1 MTGPRFRRRLPLA
14 FVALMLI
21 VSAAAI
27 PAPAQTTEEELNRV
41 EAELARIQAEV
52 QQLTDEYQAAWAAE
66 AELEFRISNLES
78 SITAYGVEK
87 RRLQDRIRERAVD
100 LYMSGAAGNDLAALM
115 IAASLSDIDIR
126 TEYLDDA
133 REQDQVLFNGL
144 EILTR
149 QLEEA
154 AETLRL
160 SRREQ
165 QEALA
170 RLEELSIGL
179 NERLAAGQE
188 AYLRLEERRAE
199 EIALAEAEARAR
211 AEAEAEARAQA
222 EAEARAQAEA
232 EARAQAEAE
241 AAFLATSTTTTSTTT
256 TSATTTSATTTTAP
270 ATTTTAEA
278 ATTTTTEQIAVT
290 DTTLPD
296 PAADPPDGPV
306 TPADPGGA
314 VACPVDGFH
323 SFSDTWGAPRSGG
336 RRHEGVDML
345 ADRGTPVVAVED
357 GTIHRMSNTSRGGIA
372 VWLDGIGGDRYYY
385 AHLDAWAAGLAVGQM
400 VSRGEQIG
408 TVGTT
413 GNAPAHI
420 PHLHWE
426 FHPDRGGPVNPTPL
440 ARELCG

>member
-1 MTGPRFRRRLPLA
+1 MNRPRPRRASPIVL
-14 FVALMLI
+14 VALVLA

-27 PAPAQTTEEELNRV
+27 PAPAQTTEEELDRV
-41 EAELARIQAEV
+41 EEELARIRTEV
-52 QQLTDEYQAAWAAE
+52 QELTDEYQAAWAEE
-66 AELEFRISNLES
+66 ADLEFRISDLES
-78 SITAYGVEK
+78 SIVSYGVEQ
-87 RRLQDRIRERAVD
+87 RRLQEQIRERAVE

-115 IAASLSDIDIR
+115 IATSLSDIDIR

-144 EILTR
+144 EVLTR

-154 AETLRL
+154 VETLRL
-160 SRREQ
+160 SRRDQ
-165 QEALA
+165 QAALA
-170 RLEELSIGL
+170 RLDELSVGL
-179 NERLAAGQE
+179 SERLAAGQE

-199 EIALAEAEARAR
+199 EIALAEAEARA
-211 AEAEAEARAQA
+211 EAEAL
-222 EAEARAQAEA
+222 
-232 EARAQAEAE
+232 AQAEAE
-241 AAFLATSTTTTSTTT
+241 AAFLATSTTSSTTT
-256 TSATTTSATTTTAP
+256 TTTNGPATVTTSST
-270 ATTTTAEA
+270 
-278 ATTTTTEQIAVT
+278 TTTTTEATTTTSIAVT
-290 DTTLPD
+290 DTTLAPPTTV
-296 PAADPPDGPV
+296 PADDPV
-306 TPADPGGA
+306 TPDPPSGA
-314 VACPVDGFH
+314 MACPVDGFH
-323 SFSDTWGAPRSGG
+323 SFTDTWGAPRSGG
-336 RRHEGVDML
+336 RKHEGVDML

-385 AHLDAWAAGLAVGQM
+385 AHLDAWASGLAVGQM
-400 VSRGEQIG
+400 VSRGEPVG

>member
-14 FVALMLI
+14 FVALMLL

-27 PAPAQTTEEELNRV
+27 SAPAQTTEEELNRV

-66 AELEFRISNLES
+66 AELEFRISSLES

-87 RRLQDRIRERAVD
+87 RRLEDQIRERAVD

-232 EARAQAEAE
+232 EA
-241 AAFLATSTTTTSTTT
+241 AFLATSTTT
-256 TSATTTSATTTTAP
+256 TSATTTSATTTPPA
-270 ATTTTAEA
+270 ATTTTEA
-278 ATTTTTEQIAVT
+278 ATTTTTEPIAVT

-296 PAADPPDGPV
+296 PTADPPDGPA
-306 TPADPGGA
+306 TPADPTGA
-314 VACPVDGFH
+314 TACPVDGFH

-336 RRHEGVDML
+336 RKHEGVDML

>member
-1 MTGPRFRRRLPLA
+1 ML
-14 FVALMLI
+14 VALVLA

-27 PAPAQTTEEELNRV
+27 PAPAQTTEEELDRV
-41 EAELARIQAEV
+41 EEELARIRTEV
-52 QQLTDEYQAAWAAE
+52 QELTDEYQAAWAEE
-66 AELEFRISNLES
+66 ADLEFRISDLES
-78 SITAYGVEK
+78 SIVSYGVEQ
-87 RRLQDRIRERAVD
+87 RRLQEQIRERAVE

-115 IAASLSDIDIR
+115 IATSLSDIDIR

-144 EILTR
+144 EVLTR

-154 AETLRL
+154 VETLRL
-160 SRREQ
+160 SRRDQ
-165 QEALA
+165 QAALA
-170 RLEELSIGL
+170 RLDELSVGL
-179 NERLAAGQE
+179 SERLAAGQE

-199 EIALAEAEARAR
+199 EIALAEAEARA
-211 AEAEAEARAQA
+211 EAEAL
-222 EAEARAQAEA
+222 
-232 EARAQAEAE
+232 AQAEAE
-241 AAFLATSTTTTSTTT
+241 AAFLATSTTSSTTT
-256 TSATTTSATTTTAP
+256 TTTNGPATVTTSST
-270 ATTTTAEA
+270 
-278 ATTTTTEQIAVT
+278 TTTTTEATTTTSIAVT
-290 DTTLPD
+290 DTTLAPPTTV
-296 PAADPPDGPV
+296 PADDPV
-306 TPADPGGA
+306 TPDPPSGA
-314 VACPVDGFH
+314 MACPVDGFH
-323 SFSDTWGAPRSGG
+323 SFTDTWGAPRSGG
-336 RRHEGVDML
+336 RKHEGVDML

-385 AHLDAWAAGLAVGQM
+385 AHLDAWASGLAVGQM
-400 VSRGEQIG
+400 VSRGEPVG

>member
-14 FVALMLI
+14 FVALMLL

-27 PAPAQTTEEELNRV
+27 SAPAQTTEEELVRV
-41 EAELARIQAEV
+41 EEELARIQAEV
-52 QQLTDEYQAAWAAE
+52 QQLTDEYQEAWAAE
-66 AELEFRISNLES
+66 AELEFRISSLES

-87 RRLQDRIRERAVD
+87 RRLQDQIRERAVD

-165 QEALA
+165 QEVLA

-232 EARAQAEAE
+232 EA
-241 AAFLATSTTTTSTTT
+241 AFLATSS
-256 TSATTTSATTTTAP
+256 TTTSATTTTA
-270 ATTTTAEA
+270 A
-278 ATTTTTEQIAVT
+278 ATTTTTTEPIAVT

-296 PAADPPDGPV
+296 STADPGDGPV

-314 VACPVDGFH
+314 MACPVDGFH

-336 RRHEGVDML
+336 RKHEGVDML

-385 AHLDAWAAGLAVGQM
+385 AHLDAWAAGLSVGQT
-400 VSRGEQIG
+400 VSRGEKIG

>member
-1 MTGPRFRRRLPLA
+1 MTGTRFRRRLPLA
-14 FVALMLI
+14 FVALMLL

-27 PAPAQTTEEELNRV
+27 SAPAQTTEEELNRV

-66 AELEFRISNLES
+66 AELEFRISSLES

-87 RRLQDRIRERAVD
+87 RRLEDQIRERAVD

-232 EARAQAEAE
+232 EA
-241 AAFLATSTTTTSTTT
+241 AFLATSTTT
-256 TSATTTSATTTTAP
+256 TSATTTSATTTPPA
-270 ATTTTAEA
+270 ATTTTEA
-278 ATTTTTEQIAVT
+278 ATTTTTEPIAVT

-296 PAADPPDGPV
+296 PTADPPDGPA
-306 TPADPGGA
+306 TPADPTGA
-314 VACPVDGFH
+314 TACPVDGFH

-336 RRHEGVDML
+336 RKHEGVDML

>member
-1 MTGPRFRRRLPLA
+1 MNRPRPRRASPIVL
-14 FVALMLI
+14 VALVLA

-27 PAPAQTTEEELNRV
+27 PAPAQTTEEELDRV
-41 EAELARIQAEV
+41 EEELARIRTEV
-52 QQLTDEYQAAWAAE
+52 QELTDEYQAAWAEE
-66 AELEFRISNLES
+66 ADLEFRISDLES
-78 SITAYGVEK
+78 SIVSYGVGQ
-87 RRLQDRIRERAVD
+87 RRLQEQIRERAVE

-115 IAASLSDIDIR
+115 IATSLSDIDIR

-144 EILTR
+144 EVLTR

-154 AETLRL
+154 VETLRL
-160 SRREQ
+160 SRRDQ
-165 QEALA
+165 QAALA
-170 RLEELSIGL
+170 RLDELSVGL
-179 NERLAAGQE
+179 SERLAAGQE

-199 EIALAEAEARAR
+199 EIALAEAEARA
-211 AEAEAEARAQA
+211 EAEAL
-222 EAEARAQAEA
+222 
-232 EARAQAEAE
+232 AQAEAE
-241 AAFLATSTTTTSTTT
+241 AAFLATSTTSSTTT
-256 TSATTTSATTTTAP
+256 TTTNGPATVTTSST
-270 ATTTTAEA
+270 
-278 ATTTTTEQIAVT
+278 TTTTTEATTTTSIAVT
-290 DTTLPD
+290 DTTLAPPTTV
-296 PAADPPDGPV
+296 PADDPV
-306 TPADPGGA
+306 TPDPPSGA
-314 VACPVDGFH
+314 MACPVDGFH
-323 SFSDTWGAPRSGG
+323 SFTDTWGAPRSGG
-336 RRHEGVDML
+336 RKHEGVDML

-385 AHLDAWAAGLAVGQM
+385 AHLDAWASGLAVGQM
-400 VSRGEQIG
+400 VSRGEPVG

>member
-1 MTGPRFRRRLPLA
+1 ML
-14 FVALMLI
+14 VALVLA

-27 PAPAQTTEEELNRV
+27 PAPAQTTEEELDRV
-41 EAELARIQAEV
+41 EEDLARIRTEV
-52 QQLTDEYQAAWAAE
+52 QELTDEYQAVWAEE
-66 AELEFRISNLES
+66 ADLEFRISDLES
-78 SITAYGVEK
+78 SIVSYGVEQ
-87 RRLQDRIRERAVD
+87 RRLQEQIRERAVE

-115 IAASLSDIDIR
+115 IATSLSDIDIR

-144 EILTR
+144 ELLTR

-154 AETLRL
+154 VETLRL
-160 SRREQ
+160 SRRDQ
-165 QEALA
+165 QAALA
-170 RLEELSIGL
+170 RLDELSVGL
-179 NERLAAGQE
+179 SERLAAGQE

-199 EIALAEAEARAR
+199 EIALAEAEARA
-211 AEAEAEARAQA
+211 EAEAL
-222 EAEARAQAEA
+222 
-232 EARAQAEAE
+232 AQAEAE
-241 AAFLATSTTTTSTTT
+241 AAFLATSTTSSTTT
-256 TSATTTSATTTTAP
+256 TTSPSTVTTSST
-270 ATTTTAEA
+270 
-278 ATTTTTEQIAVT
+278 TTTTTEATTTTSIAVT
-290 DTTLPD
+290 DTTLAPPTTG
-296 PAADPPDGPV
+296 PADDPV
-306 TPADPGGA
+306 TPDPPSGA
-314 VACPVDGFH
+314 MACPVDGFR
-323 SFSDTWGAPRSGG
+323 SFTDTWGAPRSGG
-336 RRHEGVDML
+336 RKHEGVDML

-385 AHLDAWAAGLAVGQM
+385 AHLDAWASGLAVGQM
-400 VSRGEQIG
+400 VSRGEPVG

>member
-14 FVALMLI
+14 FVALMLL

-27 PAPAQTTEEELNRV
+27 SAPAQTTEEELNRV

-66 AELEFRISNLES
+66 AELEFRISSLES
-78 SITAYGVEK
+78 SITAYGIEK
-87 RRLQDRIRERAVD
+87 RRLQDQIRERAVD

-165 QEALA
+165 QEVLA

-232 EARAQAEAE
+232 EA
-241 AAFLATSTTTTSTTT
+241 AFLATSTTTTT
-256 TSATTTSATTTTAP
+256 ATTTTAP
-270 ATTTTAEA
+270 ATTTTTEA

-290 DTTLPD
+290 DTTLPN
-296 PAADPPDGPV
+296 PTADPPDGPV

-314 VACPVDGFH
+314 MACPVDGFH

>member
-14 FVALMLI
+14 FVALMLL

-27 PAPAQTTEEELNRV
+27 SAPAQTTEEELNRV

-52 QQLTDEYQAAWAAE
+52 QELTDEYQAAWAAE
-66 AELEFRISNLES
+66 AELEFRISSLES
-78 SITAYGVEK
+78 SITAYGIEK
-87 RRLQDRIRERAVD
+87 RRLQDQIRERAVD

-165 QEALA
+165 QEVLA

-232 EARAQAEAE
+232 EA
-241 AAFLATSTTTTSTTT
+241 AFLATSTTTTT
-256 TSATTTSATTTTAP
+256 ATTTT
-270 ATTTTAEA
+270 EA

-290 DTTLPD
+290 DTTLPN

-314 VACPVDGFH
+314 MACPVDGFH

>member
-1 MTGPRFRRRLPLA
+1 MTGPRFRQRLPLA
-14 FVALMLI
+14 FVALMLL

-27 PAPAQTTEEELNRV
+27 SAPAQTTEEELNRV

-66 AELEFRISNLES
+66 AELEFRISSLES
-78 SITAYGVEK
+78 SITAYGIEK
-87 RRLQDRIRERAVD
+87 RRLQDQIRERAVD

-154 AETLRL
+154 AETLRI

-232 EARAQAEAE
+232 EAEARAQAEAEAE
-241 AAFLATSTTTTSTTT
+241 AAFLATST
-256 TSATTTSATTTTAP
+256 TTTSATTTTAP

-290 DTTLPD
+290 DTTLPG
-296 PAADPPDGPV
+296 PTADPPDGPV

-314 VACPVDGFH
+314 MACPVDGFH